1 MWHNAMGILRVFEK
15 EIAGKIVYQLFSKL
29 GRRNEVG
36 YLLKTESST
45 QIQRNLNHSSECI
58 SHLVS
63 PLA

>member
-45 QIQRNLNHSSECI
+45 QIQRNLNQSS
-58 SHLVS
+58 
-63 PLA
+63 